1 MATIPENIETITTV
15 LLKLEKLA
23 DSRPPNVKR
32 TMYAYCNAIR
42 IAALNC
48 RRRPQHRGPVR
59 SDPMTPAKTKLIHN
73 LRQAHPDW
81 SLQEIA
87 VAANVNLARVSVA
100 LYGKRK

>member
-1 MATIPENIETITTV
+1 MATIPDNIETITAV
-15 LLKLEKLA
+15 LLKMEKLA

-48 RRRPQHRGPVR
+48 RRRPQHKGPIK
-59 SDPMTPAKTKLIHN
+59 SDPMTPAKAKLIHN
-73 LRQAHPDW
+73 LRRQHPDW

-87 VAANVNLARVSVA
+87 VAANVNLARVSEV
-100 LYGKRK
+100 LFGKRK